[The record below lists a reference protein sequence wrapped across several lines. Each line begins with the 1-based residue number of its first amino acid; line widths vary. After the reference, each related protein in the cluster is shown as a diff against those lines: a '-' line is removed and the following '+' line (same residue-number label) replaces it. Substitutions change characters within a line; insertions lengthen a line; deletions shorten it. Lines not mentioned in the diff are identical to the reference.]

1 MDERVDLIEFIQILW
16 IKVHMFMDA
25 DWMVNILVYRNQ
37 QYAALEFFFLLNVL
51 YFILKNTMSKT

>member
-25 DWMVNILVYRNQ
+25 DGMVNILVYRNQ
-37 QYAALEFFFLLNVL
+37 QYAALEVVFLLNVL